1 LNEQRPEPSA
11 CPSCAGR
18 PNWESITDTMG
29 ERWLSVCRC
38 GRIDA
43 FFADQPEARPDDPLA
58 AFLLGS
64 MPRAQA
70 PTPVWVRCF
79 LRSVEEPWNIRWRY
93 RHEPCDRCATRVV
106 FEFLACP
113 REYVLATC
121 RLCLACGHATAEY
134 AKPWHGL
141 AETSVGGSVWTPPC
155 PAVQRLRDSPG
166 RPTEHPLPL
175 RTGSTG
181 RPTLCRGPTT

>member
-1 LNEQRPEPSA
+1 
-11 CPSCAGR
+11 
-18 PNWESITDTMG
+18 MG

-38 GRIDA
+38 GRIDT
-43 FFADQPEARPDDPLA
+43 FFADQPGMQPDDPLA

-93 RHEPCDRCATRVV
+93 RHEHCQSCRTRVV

-113 REYVLATC
+113 RAYVLATC
-121 RLCLACGHATAEY
+121 SLCLACGHTTAEY
-134 AKPWHGL
+134 NRPWHGL
-141 AETSVGGSVWTPPC
+141 TETSVGGSAWTPPC
-155 PAVQRLRDSPG
+155 PAVQRLRDCIFRPYAVM
-166 RPTEHPLPL
+166 RNPMPTEAGQGGEPADV
-175 RTGSTG
+175 
-181 RPTLCRGPTT
+181 

>member
-1 LNEQRPEPSA
+1 
-11 CPSCAGR
+11 
-18 PNWESITDTMG
+18 MG

-43 FFADQPEARPDDPLA
+43 FFADQPEAQPDDPLA
-58 AFLLGS
+58 AYLLGS
-64 MPRAQA
+64 LPRAQA

-79 LRSVEEPWNIRWRY
+79 LRSVEEPWSIRWRY

-121 RLCLACGHATAEY
+121 SLCLACGHATAEY

-141 AETSVGGSVWTPPC
+141 TETSVGGSAWTPAC
-155 PAVQRLRDSPG
+155 PAVQRVRDCIFRPHATMRNPIGATPG
-166 RPTEHPLPL
+166 SDFDGE
-175 RTGSTG
+175 SADA
-181 RPTLCRGPTT
+181 